1 MPMMNGSTGLPF
13 SSYHARRPSVLMKEF
28 FTRAGCSS
36 KSMMMGVGN
45 QEAIKTLNDI
55 DRISAALFASL
66 SSQPVKPGRVSVG
79 ALAQLS
85 QLDSALAVHLEEL
98 RGHQLR
104 QGIIA
109 TLETDIIELEE
120 SIQHS
125 LHTLKQSQ
133 NDLGRIVQDSDK
145 DKAQMR
151 AAEESKIPHETLLE
165 YAQKL
170 AAFTHAPPSL
180 TTNDSHAPQQPFN
193 MPFPT
198 ESNMR
203 RGILFAQG
211 EEHTLTLEMGESRE
225 VEAEKV
231 VHHPINSTA
240 QEQQHMQAFD
250 GDGDVEFDL
259 LD

>member
-45 QEAIKTLNDI
+45 QEAIKTMNDI

-109 TLETDIIELEE
+109 ALETDIIELEE